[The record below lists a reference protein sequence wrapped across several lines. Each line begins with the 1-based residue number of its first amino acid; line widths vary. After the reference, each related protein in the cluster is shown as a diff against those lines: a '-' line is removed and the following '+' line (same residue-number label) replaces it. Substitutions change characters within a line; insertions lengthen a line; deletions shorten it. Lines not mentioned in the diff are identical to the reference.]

1 MARPAEVPAVTS
13 GQATFILEKL
23 IDEGKV
29 TAADVRR
36 LLAGMWDE
44 MNALERRISELRGIA
59 SATQTVRRLKRVVKR
74 ATAKTRTLSAKTRA
88 SYRLQ
93 GQFLGYLRQIPERD
107 RAKYKRLAK
116 TEGREKAVA
125 AMKSALGKA

>member
-1 MARPAEVPAVTS
+1 MGRSAEVPAITG
-13 GQATFILEKL
+13 GQAKFVLEKL
-23 IDEGKV
+23 IDEKKV

-36 LLAGMWDE
+36 HLASMWDE

-59 SATQTVRRLKRVVKR
+59 SAVHPVRRLKRVVKR
-74 ATAKTRTLSAKTRA
+74 ATARTRTLSAKTRA

-107 RAKYKRLAK
+107 RGKYKKMAK
-116 TEGREKAVA
+116 NDGREGAVA
-125 AMKSALGKA
+125 AMKAALGKA